1 MRSRTREEFK
11 YYSNLEDQF
20 KQEFE
25 SIQPLIKFF
34 VAELIS
40 WPEIEKANH
49 VYGGTAFKLFNKNLG
64 HIHSNGFID
73 YPFKGAFRNWLLDQ
87 GYAQLHHFSDN
98 LQWVSFGLKNQKDL
112 KHAFELLEISYFTR
126 GQKYFNLQPLAK
138 NFIYDKLTSNSI
150 YQKMKKCDCYVQFVT
165 EQH

>member
-11 YYSNLEDQF
+11 FYSNLEDQF
-20 KQEFE
+20 KHEFE

-34 VAELIS
+34 VAEVVS

-49 VYGGTAFKLFNKNLG
+49 IYGGTAFKLFNKNLG

-73 YPFKGAFRNWLLDQ
+73 YPFKGAFRLWLLDQ
-87 GYAQLHHFSDN
+87 GYAQMHHFSEN
-98 LQWVSFGLKNQKDL
+98 LQWVSFGIKHSNDL
-112 KHAFELLEISYFTR
+112 IHAFELMEISYFTR

-138 NFIYDKLTSNSI
+138 DFITDKLSKNSV
-150 YQKMKKCDCYVQFVT
+150 YQKMKLNSNYIQFIS
-165 EQH
+165 EQL